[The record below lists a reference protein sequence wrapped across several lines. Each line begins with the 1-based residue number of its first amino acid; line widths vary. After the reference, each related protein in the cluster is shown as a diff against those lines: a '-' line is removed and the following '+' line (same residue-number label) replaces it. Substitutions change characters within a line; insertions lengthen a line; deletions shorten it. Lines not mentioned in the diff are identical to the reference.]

1 MKKMVDDLRLMVK
14 VCDMYYN
21 DGLGQQQISEQLNIS
36 RPTVSRLL
44 SSAPEQGIVTIS
56 VSHLDTIRH
65 WELSRQLKE
74 MYELSDVLIV
84 DSLSDSEELKA
95 SLGKAAGKYLSHRI
109 RDGHRVGISMGSTLL
124 HVVSGLTSP
133 AAKNI
138 TVIPLLGGMGRLRTE
153 LHANHLAQLLANA
166 YGGNYLSLYAPARV
180 YGAAVRNALLKEDSI
195 ASVLRLQEHLDV
207 AVVGIGY
214 PNENSAIKA
223 TGYYKE
229 NEIDALIDR
238 QVAGEINMQFYD
250 IDGDTA
256 PYRASNTIIGLDL
269 AKLKRVPCSI
279 GVAGGLDKLSAIRGA
294 ISGRYIN
301 VLITDYACAKA
312 LLNVRKDHL

>member
-1 MKKMVDDLRLMVK
+1 MKKMIDDMRLMVK

-21 DGLGQQQISEQLNIS
+21 EGLGQQQISEQLNIS

-44 SSAPEQGIVTIS
+44 ASAPEQGIVKIS

-74 MYELSDVLIV
+74 RYGLSDILIV
-84 DSLSDSEELKA
+84 DSLPDPEKLKE
-95 SLGKAAGKYLSHRI
+95 SLGNAAGKYLSHKI
-109 RDGHRVGISMGSTLL
+109 RDGYQVGISMGSTLL
-124 HVVSGLTSP
+124 HVMSNISSP
-133 AAKNI
+133 SAKNV
-138 TVIPLLGGMGRLRTE
+138 TVIPLIGGMGRLRTE
-153 LHANHLAQLLANA
+153 LHANHLAQLLAQA
-166 YGGNYLSLYAPARV
+166 CEGDYLSLYAPARV
-180 YGAAVRNALLKEDSI
+180 YSDAVRSALLKEESI

-214 PNENSAIKA
+214 PGENSAIKA

-229 NEIDALIDR
+229 NEIDALISR

-250 IDGDTA
+250 INGSTTPYKTA
-256 PYRASNTIIGLDL
+256 NTVIGMDL
-269 AKLKRVPCSI
+269 SRLKKVPCSI

-294 ISGRYIN
+294 INGRFVN
-301 VLITDYACAKA
+301 VLITDYACAEA
-312 LLNVRKDHL
+312 LLT

>member
-1 MKKMVDDLRLMVK
+1 MKKMVDNLRLMVK

-21 DGLGQQQISEQLNIS
+21 EGLGQQQISEQLNIS

-44 SSAPEQGIVTIS
+44 SSAPEQGIVNIS

-65 WELSRQLKE
+65 WELSHQLKE
-74 MYELSDVLIV
+74 MYGLSDVLIV
-84 DSLSDSEELKA
+84 DSPTDPEQLKE
-95 SLGKAAGKYLSHRI
+95 SLGRVAGKYLSHQI
-109 RDGHRVGISMGSTLL
+109 RDGYRVGISMGSTLL
-124 HVVSGLTSP
+124 HVVSHLPSP
-133 AAKNI
+133 ASKNI

-153 LHANHLAQLLANA
+153 LHANHLAQLLANS
-166 YGGNYLSLYAPARV
+166 YGGSYLSLYAPARV
-180 YGAAVRNALLKEDSI
+180 YGCAVRNALMKEESI
-195 ASVLRLQEHLDV
+195 ASVLRLQERLDV

-229 NEIDALIDR
+229 NEIDALIQR

-250 IDGDTA
+250 IEGNTS

-269 AKLKRVPCSI
+269 MKLKRSPCTI

-294 ISGRYIN
+294 ICGRYIN
-301 VLITDYACAKA
+301 VLITDHACAQA
-312 LLNVRKDHL
+312 LIGHN